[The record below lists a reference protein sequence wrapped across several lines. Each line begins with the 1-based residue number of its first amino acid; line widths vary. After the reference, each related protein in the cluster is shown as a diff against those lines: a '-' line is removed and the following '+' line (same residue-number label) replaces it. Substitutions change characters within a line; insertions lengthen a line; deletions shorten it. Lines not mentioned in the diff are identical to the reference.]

1 MVIGASKANG
11 ILGDVQGENDRGKNL
26 IPTFKHEKWLFPCQ
40 YPTLYPLNNFERQKR
55 INETGRHELIIII
68 IVLRSFE
75 QNKQKFMFNKVHNI
89 YIKFIYSSIKFI

>member
-1 MVIGASKANG
+1 MVIGVSKANG
-11 ILGDVQGENDRGKNL
+11 ILGDVQGENNRRKNL

-40 YPTLYPLNNFERQKR
+40 YPTLYPLNYFEHQKR

-75 QNKQKFMFNKVHNI
+75 QNKQKFVFNKVHNI
-89 YIKFIYSSIKFI
+89 YIKFIYSSINFI